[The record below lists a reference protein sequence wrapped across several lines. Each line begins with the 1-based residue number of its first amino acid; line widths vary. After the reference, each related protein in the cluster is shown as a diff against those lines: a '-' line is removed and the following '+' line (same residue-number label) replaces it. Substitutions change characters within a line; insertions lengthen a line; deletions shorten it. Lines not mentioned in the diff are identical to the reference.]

1 MCALKVNKHS
11 MWTLM
16 PLQTIFD
23 PFHLQE
29 PNLNS
34 LRWLSNKSYG
44 TFKSHKTC
52 ELKSSENL
60 DSDKNI
66 MTDIFTPFIAFLLEM
81 YKYS

>member
-1 MCALKVNKHS
+1 MD
-11 MWTLM
+11 
-16 PLQTIFD
+16 FD
-23 PFHLQE
+23 AITDYLPFHLQE

-66 MTDIFTPFIAFLLEM
+66 MTDIFHSIYCLSP
-81 YKYS
+81 